1 MFAASGEFNA
11 EATERTQV
19 RPKGGSSWSVLD
31 LALGSSIDYSQLG
44 VDLHVACMRGQFQV
58 KGRSPFPLLVGGR
71 CVMRVIV
78 DKDLCRPDTLNTSSV
93 RDFASKLFFIIFD
106 CLAKIVLGCQCH
118 KQASWEAYLDLSL
131 LLGCARL
138 RPLLSASC
146 LEPN

>member
-1 MFAASGEFNA
+1 
-11 EATERTQV
+11 
-19 RPKGGSSWSVLD
+19 
-31 LALGSSIDYSQLG
+31 
-44 VDLHVACMRGQFQV
+44 MR
-58 KGRSPFPLLVGGR
+58 L
-71 CVMRVIV
+71 IV

-118 KQASWEAYLDLSL
+118 KQASWEAYQAYLDLFV